1 MVKNSCG
8 NIPIV
13 YPNRSSFGVCA
24 LMYSL
29 DDATSPLSN
38 KRTEMSI
45 TGLYWNLIE
54 QKIQKIVKDDI
65 PNMCKL
71 AFLSKKANNNANRLL
86 IILPK

>member
-24 LMYSL
+24 FMYSL

-45 TGLYWNLIE
+45 TGLY
-54 QKIQKIVKDDI
+54 
-65 PNMCKL
+65 
-71 AFLSKKANNNANRLL
+71 
-86 IILPK
+86 